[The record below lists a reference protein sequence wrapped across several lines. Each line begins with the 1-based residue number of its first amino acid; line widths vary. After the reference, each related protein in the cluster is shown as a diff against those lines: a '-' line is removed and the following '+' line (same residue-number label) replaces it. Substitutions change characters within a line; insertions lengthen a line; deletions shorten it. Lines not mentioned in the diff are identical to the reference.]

1 MAHNH
6 LPWFLQP
13 HCGRTQVDVSVA
25 WPLFE
30 LADGSAGYSADVPA
44 TLFRTMLRRAAAH
57 AGYTGRAHD
66 HFEYKT
72 RDVTM
77 TVPAASPSPCEPCA
91 VTRRRLVEHRPMIA
105 EGTLGHTNDH
115 NPTLLVRA
123 YRTERMPFCAF
134 PCDAPLHSAV
144 RRRRLEL
151 RVHARAR
158 LVFDVGLS
166 MFQREFSVAPE
177 PARRVRLEI
186 DVAGALGGR
195 DLDDLR
201 RTVENTVHVVLL
213 GMPRL
218 IHRRTLPFNS
228 HHNQTPEPAP

>member
-1 MAHNH
+1 
-6 LPWFLQP
+6 
-13 HCGRTQVDVSVA
+13 
-25 WPLFE
+25 
-30 LADGSAGYSADVPA
+30 
-44 TLFRTMLRRAAAH
+44 MLRRAAAH

-72 RDVTM
+72 RDVTL
-77 TVPAASPSPCEPCA
+77 TVPHSKREVPPSNREVPLSAASLREVPQGSAEPSEQPCT
-91 VTRRRLVEHRPMIA
+91 VTRRRLLEHRPMIA
-105 EGTLGHTNDH
+105 EGTNTSS
-115 NPTLLVRA
+115 PSLLVRA
-123 YRTERMPFCAF
+123 YRTDRMPFCAF

-166 MFQREFSVAPE
+166 MFPAAPE

-218 IHRRTLPFNS
+218 IHRRTLPFNHNSTSS
-228 HHNQTPEPAP
+228 HQNQTPEPAP